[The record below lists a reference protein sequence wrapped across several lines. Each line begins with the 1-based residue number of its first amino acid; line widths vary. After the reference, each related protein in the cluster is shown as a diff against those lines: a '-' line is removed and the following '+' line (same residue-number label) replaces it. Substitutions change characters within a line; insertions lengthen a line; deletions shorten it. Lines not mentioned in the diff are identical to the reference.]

1 MTKREVT
8 TKKLKSKIIMP
19 VNVSLAF
26 TKWLSSLGDDASIQI
41 ENPAGNHG
49 LCGRKSNNSKEAV
62 KRKFLLFVD
71 LHSQPNGR
79 QAGSYGP
86 QFYFDSA
93 FTRFDAQQEILLKCA
108 NDL

>member
-1 MTKREVT
+1 M
-8 TKKLKSKIIMP
+8 
-19 VNVSLAF
+19 
-26 TKWLSSLGDDASIQI
+26 
-41 ENPAGNHG
+41 
-49 LCGRKSNNSKEAV
+49 
-62 KRKFLLFVD
+62 FVD